1 MLPNAVEYGAVTGR
15 FMEAVVDSD
24 DANLFPDG
32 VPAKGSVLF
41 TPAVPRVTI
50 TETAGDPMTVI
61 LKPIQANLDSEGY
74 ITSPSGERYINLVSG
89 ESPRIVP
96 NNFTYRVDIKIAG
109 ATFQPFDLSV
119 PIGSVIDIT
128 SEAPVIKS
136 PGVVETVSDKL
147 YVDAM
152 NEVNRIVSSL
162 KFIERIS
169 DDNTDGLAE
178 VRYSDGSID
187 YLPLPHGLGDGTTQ
201 GRGVG
206 AIVNTEID
214 NIAEVVYTDGQRSEL
229 ILPRGPQG
237 LQGEQGPKGETGE
250 TGPQGEQGP
259 VGIQGPQGPQGF
271 VGPKGDRGPE
281 GPEGPRGPQGLTG
294 IQGVPGK
301 DSTGAGAYFGMIHTF
316 PNSWSS
322 FPVDTGSISSP
333 TDYDRGSITCAPV
346 YLNSSV
352 RIDRFAVN
360 VAATGAIGSTVGIY
374 GSARVGQPGAL
385 LASGYVQTSTT
396 GVKEVAITGDPVL
409 LPRGVIWFAAI
420 GSRSRSNSIDTVG
433 RLSAFFWTNARGN
446 AEAVPTESPFRD
458 LYPRLVFEKGDA
470 NQLPSNLTNAARKNA
485 TSTDSYAPA
494 IAFRVTEVIPQPTS

>member
-1 MLPNAVEYGAVTGR
+1 MLPNAVEYGSVTGR

-128 SEAPVIKS
+128 SEAPVIRS
-136 PGVVETVSDKL
+136 PGVVETVNDKL

-294 IQGVPGK
+294 IQGIPGK
-301 DSTGAGAYFGMIHTF
+301 DSTGAGAYFETIYVYPGH
-316 PNSWSS
+316 WSS
-322 FPVDTGSISSP
+322 SPPVTNRSSALS
-333 TDYDRGSITCAPV
+333 DYSRGVMTMAPM
-346 YLNSSV
+346 YLTSSV
-352 RIDRFAVN
+352 VVDQVAVN
-360 VAATGAIGSTVGIY
+360 CTGVGEYGAYVGIY
-374 GSARVGQPGAL
+374 GSTASGGPGAL
-385 LASGYVQTSTT
+385 LLDSGFMSLGDT
-396 GVKEVAITGDPVL
+396 GPVVKTLSAPVT
-409 LPRGVIWFAAI
+409 LPAGVIWFGGIGGAAATDTGRDGQI
-420 GSRSRSNSIDTVG
+420 QCVHNANSSDGGFITPVT
-433 RLSAFFWTNARGN
+433 SAFSAF
-446 AEAVPTESPFRD
+446 
-458 LYPRLVFEKGDA
+458 YPGLVFRRPDSNRA
-470 NQLPSNLTNAARKNA
+470 LPASMAGA
-485 TSTDSYAPA
+485 STVSHSSTYGYAPDIA
-494 IAFRVTEVIPQPTS
+494 IRVVEVLPQVTQ